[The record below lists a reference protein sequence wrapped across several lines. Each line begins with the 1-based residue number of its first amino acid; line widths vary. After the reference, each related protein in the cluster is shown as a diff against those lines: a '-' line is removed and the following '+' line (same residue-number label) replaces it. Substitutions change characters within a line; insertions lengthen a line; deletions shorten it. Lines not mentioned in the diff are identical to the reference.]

1 MSVLEHSRNKKK
13 IINDPVYGLIGIRS
27 PLVFDLIEHPWMQR
41 LRRIKQL
48 GLSFMVY
55 PGANHTRF
63 EHALGALHL
72 MRQAIESL
80 RLKNHTISDE
90 EADAAAIAIVLHDIG
105 HGPFSHAL
113 EHTLMPLGHEEISIL
128 LMEALNVQH
137 NQQLDMAIFI
147 FRGDYPKRFL
157 HQMVSGQLD
166 MDRLDYLT
174 RDSFFTGVAEGV
186 IGVDRLIKMLEI
198 ENDQLVVEAKAV
210 YSIEKFL
217 IARRLMYWQV
227 YLHKTVLA
235 ADALLISILRRARQ
249 LATARTEL
257 FASPSLRPF
266 LEGQVTPLE
275 TERLLHHFVELD
287 DTDILGS
294 VKAWQNHA
302 DPVLSYLSG
311 CLIGRRL
318 FHAEIVSQAPT
329 DEQINELIGLICS
342 HFMVSPDDAQYFF
355 STHEVTNHAYDGLT
369 DSIQVLDKQ
378 LGIRDVRE
386 ASDID
391 LAALTSRVKKYFVAY
406 PKELRVNQFNSIFAR

>member
-1 MSVLEHSRNKKK
+1 
-13 IINDPVYGLIGIRS
+13 
-27 PLVFDLIEHPWMQR
+27 MQR

-48 GLSFMVY
+48 GLSFLVY

-80 RLKNHTISDE
+80 RLKGHIISDE

-113 EHTLMPLGHEEISIL
+113 EHTLMPMGHEQISML
-128 LMEALNVQH
+128 LMEALNVEQQ
-137 NQQLDMAIFI
+137 QQLTMAISI

-186 IGVDRLIKMLEI
+186 IGVDRIIKMLEI
-198 ENDQLVVEAKAV
+198 ENDELVVEAKAV

-235 ADALLISILRRARQ
+235 ADALLINILRRASQ
-249 LATARTEL
+249 LSASGTEL
-257 FASPSLRPF
+257 FASPSLLPF
-266 LEGQVTPLE
+266 LNGQVAWLE
-275 TERLLHHFVELD
+275 PEKLLHHFVELD

-294 VKAWQNHA
+294 VKAWQMHS

-318 FHAEIVSQAPT
+318 FHAEIVAHPPS
-329 DEQINELIGLICS
+329 DDQINELSGLICN
-342 HFMVSPDDAQYFF
+342 HFGVSPDDAQYFF
-355 STHEVTNHAYDGLT
+355 STHEVTNNAYDGLT
-369 DSIQVLDKQ
+369 DSIKVLDKQ
-378 LGIRDVRE
+378 LGIRDVHA

-391 LAALTSRVKKYFVAY
+391 LAVLTRKVRKFFIAY
-406 PKELRVNQFNSIFAR
+406 PKELRVSQFNSIFAR